1 MYFRVSGY
9 GNLAFLLDALVL
21 LSLVALNRLYRL
33 SSANDLPML
42 SAEAIRAGWPYW
54 IGILVACLGCLAV
67 RRNAQRRLRWHRR
80 AQ

>member
-1 MYFRVSGY
+1 MYLRVGGY
-9 GNLAFLLDALVL
+9 GNAAFFLDAAVL
-21 LSLVALNRLYRL
+21 LSLVALNHLYRI

-54 IGILVACLGCLAV
+54 IGILVACLGCLV
-67 RRNAQRRLRWHRR
+67 VWRNAEKRLQWRCS